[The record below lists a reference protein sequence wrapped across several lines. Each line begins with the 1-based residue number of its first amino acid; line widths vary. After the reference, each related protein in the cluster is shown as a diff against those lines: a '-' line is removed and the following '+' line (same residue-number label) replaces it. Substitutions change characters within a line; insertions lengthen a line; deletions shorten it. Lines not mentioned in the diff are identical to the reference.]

1 MKTLAVRHL
10 AKSYGNIQAVVDFS
24 LDVPA
29 GVFVTLLGPSGSGK
43 STVLRL
49 IAGFETPDRGQVA
62 LDGRDVTSLPPHQRP
77 SAMVFQ
83 RYALFP
89 HMTVRQ
95 NIAFGLNQQRLA
107 ASVVAQRVETMLDL
121 VHLSGRADH
130 HPHQLSGGQEQRV
143 ALARSL
149 ALEPRLLLLDEP
161 LAALD
166 AGLRKQMQGELKEIQ
181 RQTGITFLAV
191 THDQEEALTL
201 SDQVVVMH
209 DGRIMQV
216 GTPADI
222 FERPRNRFVANF
234 MGAENILPA
243 MVLNRSAHAT
253 TVEVGGLVLTL
264 PVTFDAPGDRAG
276 LVIRPEA
283 FRLDAATASG
293 WPGQVVDVT
302 YKGSTRLLTVVLD
315 EAEVA
320 ERRPHGAAH
329 TGEEGETNQASQ
341 DETRLKVSVPA
352 GTTVTERVVVSFLPE
367 QAVLIPDDG
376 VPVIHSP
383 AM

>member
-1 MKTLAVRHL
+1 
-10 AKSYGNIQAVVDFS
+10 
-24 LDVPA
+24 
-29 GVFVTLLGPSGSGK
+29 
-43 STVLRL
+43 
-49 IAGFETPDRGQVA
+49 
-62 LDGRDVTSLPPHQRP
+62 
-77 SAMVFQ
+77 
-83 RYALFP
+83 
-89 HMTVRQ
+89 
-95 NIAFGLNQQRLA
+95 
-107 ASVVAQRVETMLDL
+107 MLDL
-121 VHLSGRADH
+121 VHLAGRADH
-130 HPHQLSGGQEQRV
+130 QPHQLSGGQEQRV

-149 ALEPRLLLLDEP
+149 ALEPKLLLLDEP

-209 DGRIMQV
+209 DGQIMQA

-222 FERPRNRFVANF
+222 FERPRNRFVARF
-234 MGAENILPA
+234 MGAENILPV
-243 MVLNRSAHAT
+243 MVLDRSGHAT

-264 PVTFDAPGDRAG
+264 PVAFDAPGDRAG

-283 FRLDAATASG
+283 FRIDATDAPG

-315 EAEVA
+315 EVA
-320 ERRPHGAAH
+320 VGEGRPHGAAR
-329 TGEEGETNQASQ
+329 TGRAGEADQ

-352 GTTVTERVVVSFLPE
+352 GTPVTERVVVSFLPE
-367 QAVLIPDDG
+367 QAVLIPDDR